1 MSNDRLIVRN
11 ILEQKHSET
20 AADLSESK
28 FFEIFCASEILKDF
42 DLSYDEINSGIIGAG
57 SDGGIDSI
65 YIFHNGDLIQE
76 DTDLENL
83 TRKRKSQIDIHIVQS
98 KKVNGFGEEA
108 INKFVSSTEELFDF
122 SRSLDS
128 LSSVYSDYLLSA
140 AQRFRDIYNRVASN
154 FPDISFTFYYAT
166 LGSEVHPNVKRKTD
180 RLRQTVVGHFDNAV
194 FNFNFIGARELL
206 QLARRQPSSTFELE
220 FTENPIS
227 TETGSYVC
235 LVSLKN
241 YFSFFIDKNDVII
254 KRIFDANVRDYQGNV
269 KVNRAI
275 QDTLQNPGTED
286 FWFLNNGVTIV
297 CPKATA
303 RGKKIIIDAPQ
314 IVNGLQTS
322 YEIYSYF
329 RNLKYEVDDSRK
341 ILIRVIVEEDP
352 TARDN
357 IVRATNSQTAIPQ
370 TSLRAADKIQR
381 DIEDYLYQNDFYYE
395 RRKNFYKNTG
405 KPISR
410 IISISYLA
418 QSVISILLQ
427 QPDYA
432 RARPSTLIDRD
443 DDYTRIFNEKY
454 PVSVYLKCIQL
465 MKRVEECLK
474 AYSDEY
480 SLVRKEINNIKFH
493 ILMSVAMRLISK
505 SSNIKVQDIEAI
517 DLVQAN
523 NDFIR
528 EELDRVLQTYREL
541 GGTDQISKGPVLV
554 RELVD
559 TFQIPIQVMETDNN
573 SPS

>member
-1 MSNDRLIVRN
+1 MSNDRLIVLN
-11 ILEQKHSET
+11 ILEQKRSET
-20 AADLSESK
+20 ATDLSESK
-28 FFEIFCASEILKDF
+28 FFEIFCASEILKDN

-76 DTDLENL
+76 DTDFENL
-83 TRKRKSQIDIHIVQS
+83 TRKRKSQIDIHIIQS

-128 LSSVYSDYLLSA
+128 LSSVYNDDLLSA
-140 AQRFRDIYNRVASN
+140 VQRFRSVYNRVASN
-154 FPDISFTFYYAT
+154 FPDISFNFYYAT
-166 LGSEVHPNVKRKTD
+166 LGSEIHPNVKRKTD
-180 RLRQTVVGHFDNAV
+180 RLRQTVISHFDNAV
-194 FNFNFIGARELL
+194 FHFSFIGARELL

-241 YFSFFIDKNDVII
+241 YFSFFVDKNDVII

-269 KVNRAI
+269 KVNKAI

-303 RGKKIIIDAPQ
+303 RGKKIIIEAPQ

-329 RNLKYEVDDSRK
+329 KNLKHEVEDSRK

-352 TARDN
+352 VARDN

-395 RRKNFYKNTG
+395 RRKNYYKNTE

-443 DDYTRIFNEKY
+443 DDYTRIFNENY

-474 AYSDEY
+474 TYAEEY
-480 SLVRKEINNIKFH
+480 SLARKEINNIKFH
-493 ILMSVAMRLISK
+493 IVMSVAMRLIDK
-505 SSNIKVQDIEAI
+505 SSNIRVQDIEAI
-517 DLVQAN
+517 EPVKAN
-523 NDFIR
+523 NHFIR
-528 EELDRVLQTYREL
+528 EELDRVLQTYRKL
-541 GGTDQISKGPVLV
+541 GGTDQISKGSVLV
-554 RELVD
+554 KQLLD
-559 TFQIPIQVMETDNN
+559 TFRIPLQVVESEDN
-573 SPS
+573 S